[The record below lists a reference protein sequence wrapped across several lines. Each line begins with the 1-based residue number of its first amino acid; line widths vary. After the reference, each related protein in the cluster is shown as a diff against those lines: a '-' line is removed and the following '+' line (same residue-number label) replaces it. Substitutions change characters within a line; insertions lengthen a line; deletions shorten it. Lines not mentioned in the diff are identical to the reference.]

1 MCSAI
6 WATEESL
13 TNWWNA
19 VVNTAELVFDIL
31 QIPQMAN
38 ILVECTLFHT
48 KVNPIH
54 IFTRVVKAG
63 NKAEKSMWRIPN
75 WLNVNCYNN
84 II

>member
-1 MCSAI
+1 MNT
-6 WATEESL
+6 TEI
-13 TNWWNA
+13 
-19 VVNTAELVFDIL
+19 VFDIL

-75 WLNVNCYNN
+75 
-84 II
+84 